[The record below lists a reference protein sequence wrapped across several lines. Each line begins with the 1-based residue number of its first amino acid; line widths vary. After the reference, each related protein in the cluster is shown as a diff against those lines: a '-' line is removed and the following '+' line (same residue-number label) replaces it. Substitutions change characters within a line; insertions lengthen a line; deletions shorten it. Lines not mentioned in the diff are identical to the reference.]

1 MPCSDDFSQV
11 GTRVGNGEIMVRSGE
26 LWAVGRGRAHRV
38 VPSMAPVSVLCMAN
52 EMLSVIACL

>member
-1 MPCSDDFSQV
+1 M
-11 GTRVGNGEIMVRSGE
+11 GNGEIMVRSGE